1 MHQDIQFNLAIR
13 KILFIFLMLLYSCS
27 FVSGQHI
34 PPLRFDRV
42 HSENSLSENTI
53 RKIFQDSRGYMWI
66 ATQDGLNRYDGFA
79 FTVFNHETNNPKS
92 ISDNFI
98 NEISEDRNGN
108 IWVGTRNGLN
118 VYRYLTNDFQRF
130 MPVPSGQS
138 GLHGSYV
145 LCIKEDPDG
154 GLWIGTDGG
163 GLNHIRFDTLSNNG
177 TPGNVSMSFEQFT
190 SVKHDSTSLV
200 SNTVF
205 NITFDKFEQMWIGT
219 EKGLSLMRGPEWRK
233 KSGRR
238 FFETVKYP
246 ASAQTNFPDPNIY
259 ALITDDNGN
268 IWLGNGSGQI
278 RKIEI
283 PTVDKYTVSEVLIQL
298 TQSPA
303 KSSIA
308 MNDILPNQDGSV
320 WIGCSIGLVEFFPG
334 DSKQPN
340 YILRQKEYMQGVSL
354 SDNYIT
360 SLCRDASGLLW
371 IGTTGGIT
379 IYNPWKNRFHFH
391 DMNVF
396 GRDTIDYSVN
406 SIFVD
411 NKNRHWF
418 STDFYGLRMADPSTG
433 ESTVIESISNLS
445 INGLV
450 FDKNNDA
457 WMATSGHGVAHIKAS
472 DLFHGSDNS
481 INAKAKPDYVLYTK
495 GDSNG
500 LPSNMVL
507 TMALDN
513 QDGLWIGTGKGL
525 SYLNPERTKLKS
537 ISLNSTD
544 KSLYTDKIIRNIHCD
559 KQDQLWI
566 CTDGGL
572 FRYSIPTGKIVHYTS
587 ENGNHESLSQSRL
600 NCVFEDH
607 SGRLWI
613 GTNGGGLDLFNKE
626 TGKVEAVYSTA
637 QGLPNTVIYSIQEDA
652 LQNLWL
658 STNKGIC
665 KLNPKT
671 GECSNYDT
679 RDGLLSDEFI
689 VNSSY
694 HSSDG
699 TLYFGSNNGYN
710 SFRPDSIRKNNFI
723 PKVVLTDVK
732 IFDQSV
738 FTGDSNDLRVA
749 LLGDKKICLPFKKNS
764 IAFEF
769 AALSFIAPEKNKY
782 AYQLEGFDKE
792 MVQAGTRRFVSYTNL
807 DPGEYTFHVKA
818 SNNDGVWNETGIQYT
833 IVISPPWYRTWT
845 FRIMLAILLSMIVW
859 AIYEARL
866 RNLELRKEREVAI
879 QTTRLKEQFLANM
892 SHEIRTPLNAIMGMT
907 RLLREKEP
915 KPDQLKYLDAIAQSS
930 DNLLVIINDILDI
943 SKIEAGK
950 SELEKIPFSIRTAL
964 SGIYDTMRF
973 KAEEKGLYFSTSAP
987 EGMHDYFIG
996 DPVRLSQMLINLVGN
1011 AIKFTQHGSV
1021 TVRCHIT
1028 PQHPAPGEMTQV
1040 KFEVLDTGIG
1050 IAPENIHKIFDS
1062 FTQESSE
1069 TTRKFGGTGLGL
1081 AISKKLAEL
1090 QHGTIEV
1097 HSEPGKGTTFVVTIP
1112 YPAAETP
1119 VAETVNN
1126 IPSEDLRKA
1135 LQGISILLVEDND
1148 FNRIVAVDTLQEE
1161 LTDVKIDIAVNGLEA
1176 VEKVRSKQYDVVL
1189 MDVQMPEMNGYD
1201 ATKTIRKLDSP
1212 AKDTRIIAMTASAL
1226 KDEVERC
1233 YQAGMND
1240 FIAKPF
1246 DTEDLLKK
1254 IKGMVFGNK

>member
-1 MHQDIQFNLAIR
+1 MFQCSSIYSYIR
-13 KILFIFLMLLYSCS
+13 YISIIFLIIALPHSRAIS
-27 FVSGQHI
+27 QHV

-42 HSENSLSENTI
+42 HAENSLSENTI
-53 RKIFQDSRGYMWI
+53 RKIFQDSRGYIWI

-79 FTVFNHETNNPKS
+79 FTVFNHETTNPKS

-130 MPVPSGQS
+130 MPVPTGQI

-190 SVKHDSTSLV
+190 SVKHDSSSLV

-233 KSGRR
+233 KSGPR

-283 PTVDKYTVSEVLIQL
+283 PTADKYTVSEVLIQL

-320 WIGCSIGLVEFFPG
+320 WISSSIGLVEYFPVE
-334 DSKQPN
+334 SNLPN

-360 SLCRDASGLLW
+360 TLCRDASGLLW

-418 STDFYGLRMADPSTG
+418 STDFYGLRIADPSTG

-457 WMATSGHGVAHIKAS
+457 WMATSGHGVARIRAS
-472 DLFHGSDNS
+472 ALFHGSGNT
-481 INAKAKPDYVLYTK
+481 INAKAKPEYILYTK
-495 GDSNG
+495 GDTNG

-507 TMALDN
+507 TIALDN

-572 FRYSIPTGKIVHYTS
+572 FRYSIPTGKIVHYAS
-587 ENGNHESLSQSRL
+587 ENGNHQSLSQSRL
-600 NCVFEDH
+600 NCVFEDQ

-626 TGKVEAVYSTA
+626 TGKVEAVYSTG

-738 FTGDSNDLRVA
+738 FTGDSNDLRAA

-792 MVQAGTRRFVSYTNL
+792 LVQAGTRRFVSYTNL

-950 SELEKIPFSIRTAL
+950 IELEKIPFSIRTAL

-973 KAEEKGLYFSTSAP
+973 KAEEKGLYFSTSAT

-1021 TVRCHIT
+1021 TIRCQIT
-1028 PQHPAPGEMTQV
+1028 PQHPSPGEITQV
-1040 KFEVLDTGIG
+1040 KFEVVDTGIG

-1148 FNRIVAVDTLQEE
+1148 FNRIVAVDTLHEE

>member
-1 MHQDIQFNLAIR
+1 MFQCSSIYSYIR
-13 KILFIFLMLLYSCS
+13 YISIIFLIIALPHSRAIS
-27 FVSGQHI
+27 QHV

-42 HSENSLSENTI
+42 HAENSLSENTI
-53 RKIFQDSRGYMWI
+53 RKIFQDSRGYIWI

-79 FTVFNHETNNPKS
+79 FTFFNHETTNPKS

-130 MPVPSGQS
+130 MPVPTGQI

-163 GLNHIRFDTLSNNG
+163 GLNHIRFDTLSNSG

-190 SVKHDSTSLV
+190 SVKHDSSSLV

-233 KSGRR
+233 KSGPR

-283 PTVDKYTVSEVLIQL
+283 PTADKYTVSEVLIQL

-320 WIGCSIGLVEFFPG
+320 WIGSSIGLVEYFPVE
-334 DSKQPN
+334 SNLPN

-360 SLCRDASGLLW
+360 TLCRDASGLLW

-418 STDFYGLRMADPSTG
+418 STDFYGLRIADPSTG

-457 WMATSGHGVAHIKAS
+457 WMATSGHGVARIRAS
-472 DLFHGSDNS
+472 ALFHGSGNT
-481 INAKAKPDYVLYTK
+481 INAKAKPEYILYTK
-495 GDSNG
+495 GDTNG

-507 TMALDN
+507 TIALDN

-572 FRYSIPTGKIVHYTS
+572 FRYSIPTGKIVHYAS
-587 ENGNHESLSQSRL
+587 ENGNHQSLSQSRL
-600 NCVFEDH
+600 NCVFEDQ

-626 TGKVEAVYSTA
+626 TGKVEAVYSTG

-738 FTGDSNDLRVA
+738 FTGDSNDLRAA

-792 MVQAGTRRFVSYTNL
+792 LVQAGTRRFVSYTNL

-950 SELEKIPFSIRTAL
+950 IELEKIPFSIRTAL

-973 KAEEKGLYFSTSAP
+973 KAEEKGLYFSTSAT

-1021 TVRCHIT
+1021 TIRCQIT
-1028 PQHPAPGEMTQV
+1028 PQHPSPGEITQV
-1040 KFEVLDTGIG
+1040 KFEVVDTGIG

-1097 HSEPGKGTTFVVTIP
+1097 YSEPAKGTTFVVTIP

-1148 FNRIVAVDTLQEE
+1148 FNRIVAVDTLHEE